1 MEGNFCKAC
10 GVSINSNGKNGYCR
24 KHYQQ
29 FMKYGELKDH
39 NQRTVWDP
47 NEVRVFDDYAEIGIT
62 EMCFVIYLNRTDE
75 GFTISGGTG
84 FLDDLLLAYNYA
96 LTKGIHIDT
105 IRIMGTTTNTP
116 VLNSNQ
122 KTSYLS
128 IIDTILE
135 KFSDEHYPGGYNL
148 KINFNHFNEC
158 LKIILKNKNEKA
170 LIIDSGQY
178 RHLKNYDLLK
188 GKLIIIRTSVTES
201 INRAC
206 IRFLKTHNN
215 PTEKDIELHK
225 IKKYTAYELYKKF
238 NTLIIKSFILYKL

>member
-1 MEGNFCKAC
+1 
-10 GVSINSNGKNGYCR
+10 
-24 KHYQQ
+24 
-29 FMKYGELKDH
+29 MKYKNIIKEKDKEKLRKLLFKYIDISNFDSFLYFLKNNDDNLYLFFKEIEDNLIDLFVNKEPLIFNISNDNIINIAGETGSGKSTYVKENFNNDNYEIVETDQLFNEKKNDNPFLLKI
-39 NQRTVWDP
+39 RK
-47 NEVRVFDDYAEIGIT
+47 EI
-62 EMCFVIYLNRTDE
+62 FKKY
-75 GFTISGGTG
+75 
-84 FLDDLLLAYNYA
+84 
-96 LTKGIHIDT
+96 
-105 IRIMGTTTNTP
+105 
-116 VLNSNQ
+116 
-122 KTSYLS
+122 
-128 IIDTILE
+128 
-135 KFSDEHYPGGYNL
+135 SDEHYPGGYNL

-170 LIIDSGQY
+170 LVIDSGQY

-238 NTLIIKSFILYKL
+238 NTLIVKSFILYKF